1 MLHRKVLYR
10 ASFRHKVHTVAEV
23 CLRLAGKERLSVL
36 VKRPFP
42 KHSSRS
48 MPVSVYISRRKSAH
62 TSGSIVSLSV
72 RNGIACDVPSGV
84 DEKLLALFP
93 FPPASRESH
102 LVRGAAL
109 KMRVAAIVIQR
120 IGVVGIVKQI
130 EQLGIGSM
138 HAVGD
143 MAIVESPREGGEE
156 EQLVAS
162 RMSVQ
167 GVSAVGQALD
177 ASVDCGGKS
186 YMLVGQLPTQPN
198 CAARTECAVQGVV
211 TAVVGVRGIQC
222 LQ

>member
-1 MLHRKVLYR
+1 
-10 ASFRHKVHTVAEV
+10 
-23 CLRLAGKERLSVL
+23 
-36 VKRPFP
+36 
-42 KHSSRS
+42 
-48 MPVSVYISRRKSAH
+48 MPVAVYISRRKSAH
-62 TSGSIVSLSV
+62 TGGGIVGLPVS
-72 RNGIACDVPSGV
+72 NGIARDVPSDV
-84 DEKLLALFP
+84 DEKFLALFP

-109 KMRVAAIVIQR
+109 EMRVAVIEIQR

-138 HAVGD
+138 HAVDD
-143 MAIVESPREGGEE
+143 MAIVESPREGREE

-186 YMLVGQLPTQPN
+186 DMLVGQLSTQPN
-198 CAARTECAVQGVV
+198 CASRTEGAVQGIVA
-211 TAVVGVRGIQC
+211 AVVGVRGIQC